1 MAKAAQRGEE
11 KPLQRSVSFRDGS
24 PGLHPGSM
32 ETAQASDP
40 MASEKLK
47 EGIKGFSGAL
57 VNLVKLLAGRLAAQE
72 AIYP

>member
-1 MAKAAQRGEE
+1 
-11 KPLQRSVSFRDGS
+11 
-24 PGLHPGSM
+24 M